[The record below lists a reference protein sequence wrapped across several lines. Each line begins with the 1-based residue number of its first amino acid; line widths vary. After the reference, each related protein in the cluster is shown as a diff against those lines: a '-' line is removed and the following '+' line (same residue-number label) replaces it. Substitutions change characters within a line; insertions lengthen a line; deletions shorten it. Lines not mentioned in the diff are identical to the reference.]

1 MHFAD
6 KLRRDWPAL
15 RETDKLDVVVPSCA
29 TRQWVLDRG
38 QVGYVTLDY
47 KVHLDVR
54 LVEAGKEA
62 PALVEHYWSVRTL
75 NGRQDENWLPSLNIN
90 VVHVHGGIVTAADV
104 ENALLNA
111 VALRLAAGSQG
122 WFRDDAKAQLY
133 VRAVMLGNAIGQD
146 AAIIGGLETSQ
157 GVQLRI
163 ARFRFSESE
172 GFVFEAGTDEE
183 RFWRVGRNSLDEL
196 RDLGARLLGDDQLPA
211 SGFQWQGTNE
221 GPTLDGAARVNF
233 PKGARD
239 DVSGPRPPKKGIR
252 QDP

>member
-1 MHFAD
+1 MHLAD
-6 KLRRDWPAL
+6 ALRRDWPTL
-15 RETDKLDVVVPSCA
+15 RESDKLDVLLPSCA

-47 KVHLDVR
+47 KVHADIR
-54 LVEAGKEA
+54 LSDAGREP

-75 NGRQDENWLPSLNIN
+75 NGRQDEHWLPSLNIN
-90 VVHVHGGIVTAADV
+90 VVHVHSRAVNAADV
-104 ENALLNA
+104 ENALLNS

-133 VRAVMLGNAIGQD
+133 VRAAVLGESIGQD

-163 ARFRFSESE
+163 ARLQYSE
-172 GFVFEAGTDEE
+172 GDGFTIEAAADEE

-196 RDLGARLLGDDQLPA
+196 RALGKELLGDDQLPA
-211 SGFQWQGTNE
+211 SGFQWQGFNE
-221 GPTLDGAARVNF
+221 GPTFDGASRINL
-233 PKGARD
+233 PKGAPD
-239 DVSGPRPPKKGIR
+239 DASRPRQPR
-252 QDP
+252 R